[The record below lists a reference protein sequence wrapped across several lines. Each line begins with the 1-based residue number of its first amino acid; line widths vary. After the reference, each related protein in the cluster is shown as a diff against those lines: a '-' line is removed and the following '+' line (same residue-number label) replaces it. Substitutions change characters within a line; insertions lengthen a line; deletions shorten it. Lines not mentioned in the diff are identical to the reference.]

1 MKQITMNGNP
11 LTLAGSQPKIGDNAP
26 NFTVTATNLGDVNLT
41 DFKGK
46 TIVLSVFPSID
57 TDVCAMQ
64 TKKFY
69 EKTVELNKDIVILSI
84 SKDLP
89 FALNR
94 FCAAEGLEQAI
105 TLSDYKTN
113 DFGLKYGFL
122 INELQLLARG
132 VVVIDKNNV
141 IQHIEYVAEMTNE
154 PDYTAALDVVNK
166 IM

>member
-1 MKQITMNGNP
+1 MTQITMNGNP
-11 LTLAGSQPKIGDNAP
+11 LTLAGNQLKNGDTAP
-26 NFTVTATNLGDVNLT
+26 NFTVTSTSLSDVQLSE
-41 DFKGK
+41 FKGK

-57 TDVCAMQ
+57 TPVCAMQ
-64 TKKFY
+64 TKMFFKKAT
-69 EKTVELNKDIVILSI
+69 EMNKDVVILSI

-89 FALNR
+89 FALSR
-94 FCAAEGLEQAI
+94 FCAAEGLEQVHV
-105 TLSDYKTN
+105 LSDYKAN

-154 PDYTAALDVVNK
+154 PNYDAAIEVVNK
-166 IM
+166 I